1 MTGTRP
7 THAARQ
13 RPAPMTADGA
23 REVLR
28 DMDAART
35 KKESRIT
42 LLRTA
47 IAIGNL
53 SDGAKA
59 VYAAELARLAK

>member
-1 MTGTRP
+1 
-7 THAARQ
+7 
-13 RPAPMTADGA
+13 MTADGA